1 MIGVDA
7 VWSMVAAVVAGVMMW
22 LVGYRRKAELV
33 RPMENNADEGVRE
46 PTLLLALLAVAIRQ
60 GASISGALA
69 VVGEESGGAVGR
81 CLVEAAQSLHRGVG
95 WHEAWLTE
103 GLAPADAAM
112 VSCIGET
119 LEPSWK
125 HGVSPVARIEA
136 MIERL
141 DADERGAIEEQA
153 AVLSV
158 RVLAPLGLCFLPS
171 FICLGIIPSVAAF
184 MG

>member
-7 VWSMVAAVVAGVMMW
+7 IWSMVAAVVAGVMIW
-22 LVGYRRKAELV
+22 LMGYRRKAELV
-33 RPMENNADEGVRE
+33 QPKDNDVDEGVRE
-46 PTLLLALLAVAIRQ
+46 STLLLALLAVAIRQ
-60 GASISGALA
+60 GTSISGALA
-69 VVGEESGGAVGR
+69 VVGEESGGAVGQ
-81 CLVEAAQSLHRGVG
+81 CLAEVAQSLHRGVG
-95 WHEAWLTE
+95 WREAWLTDE
-103 GLAPADAAM
+103 LEPADAAM
-112 VSCIGET
+112 VSCIGEV

-141 DADERGAIEEQA
+141 DADERSAIEKQA

-158 RVLAPLGLCFLPS
+158 RVLAPLGLCFLPA